1 MRRTFSDYIRKNKEL
16 DKKAVRFFQRAVKKF
31 PYSQPLRMLYAK
43 SLQNT
48 GHESAEKEIHKAE
61 AYAPDRH
68 TYRAFI
74 LGEAGSKHEKRTKKQ
89 GKEENIQSTADAAEK
104 ILTELSAQKTE
115 GEKKENGGPA
125 SQPTDDEKHNKAV
138 QKQAIIDRFLSKE
151 PRIKPNP
158 DDIPAGQLSPE
169 SIEDD
174 PELVSETLA
183 ELHAKQGRTDRAIA
197 FYEKLS
203 LMFPEKSSYFAK
215 KIESVKKE
223 IN

>member
-16 DKKAVRFFQRAVKKF
+16 DNKAVRFFQRAVKKY

-48 GHESAEKEIHKAE
+48 GHESAEKEIQKAE

-68 TYRAFI
+68 TYRTFI
-74 LGEAGSKHEKRTKKQ
+74 LGEAGIKHEKYIKKQ
-89 GKEENIQSTADAAEK
+89 GQEENVQSTADAAEK
-104 ILTELSAQKTE
+104 VLAELNSPKTE
-115 GEKKENGGPA
+115 GAQKENGDSA
-125 SQPTDDEKHNKAV
+125 DQHQDDKKHNKTV
-138 QKQAIIDRFLSKE
+138 QKQAIIDRFLSDE

-197 FYEKLS
+197 IYEKLS

>member
-16 DKKAVRFFQRAVKKF
+16 DNKAVRFFQRAVKKY

-48 GHESAEKEIHKAE
+48 GHELAEKEIHKAE
-61 AYAPDRH
+61 AFAPDRH
-68 TYRAFI
+68 TYRTFI
-74 LGEAGSKHEKRTKKQ
+74 WGEGGNREEKQIKKQ
-89 GKEENIQSTADAAEK
+89 GRKENMQSTSDAAEK
-104 ILTELSAQKTE
+104 ILAELNSPKTE
-115 GEKKENGGPA
+115 DTEKESKDSA
-125 SQPTDDEKHNKAV
+125 DQRQDDEKRNKAV
-138 QKQAIIDRFLSKE
+138 QKQAIIDRFLSDE

-158 DDIPAGQLSPE
+158 DDIPSGQLSPE

-183 ELHAKQGRTDRAIA
+183 ELHVKQGRTDRAIA
-197 FYEKLS
+197 IYEKLS
-203 LMFPEKSSYFAK
+203 LMFPEKSRYFAK

-223 IN
+223 TN